1 MKTTFTKFLLIS
13 LAFMLICEFSNAQI
27 GLDSVIVEKYYKSN
41 AADSI
46 ASVGILPVGSV
57 TYRIYVSMLPGYKF
71 QMAYG
76 NANHPLSI
84 TTTSSFFNNEDRG
97 SITPNFTKAQAKFNT
112 IMLDSWLSSGAA
124 CTGNFGILKSKDNG
138 VSTVVNGDGVLQNA
152 DTSVGIPLTQ
162 QDGFITGTPGVFG
175 TIGADI
181 NAAISVFDATSQ
193 TGNSFLVN
201 DGAWY
206 CLAGASGP
214 DTNNNQV
221 LIAQITTKGRLRF
234 KLNIQIGTPT
244 GGIEKYVAENP
255 QSGEFK
261 RNYLSFV
268 SDSVVTTGI
277 NEMAGNNNQAVTI
290 FPNPSN
296 GIYALNISG
305 NSLNT
310 ENFYTIYNI
319 LGNSIFKKKINMFSN
334 AYQDKIDLTSYPK
347 GIYFIELSING
358 SKTTHKLIKN

>member
-1 MKTTFTKFLLIS
+1 MKTTFTKFFLLNIAFLLICGIS
-13 LAFMLICEFSNAQI
+13 HAQI

-41 AADSI
+41 AADSM
-46 ASVGILPVGSV
+46 ASIGILPVGSV

-76 NANHPLSI
+76 NVNHPLTI
-84 TTTSSFFNNEDRG
+84 TTTTSFFNNEDRG
-97 SITPNFTKAQAKFNT
+97 SITPAFTKTQAKSNT
-112 IMLDSWLSSGAA
+112 VMLDSWLSAGAA

-138 VSTVVNGDGVLQNA
+138 VLTVVNADGILQNA
-152 DTSVGIPLTQ
+152 DTSMGIPLTQ
-162 QDGFITGTPGVFG
+162 QDGFITGTPGTFG

-193 TGNSFLVN
+193 IGNSFLVN

-206 CLAGASGP
+206 CLAGATGP

-234 KLNIQIGTPT
+234 KLNIQIGTPL

-255 QSGEFK
+255 QTGEYK

-268 SDSVVTTGI
+268 SDSVVATGI
-277 NEMAGNNNQAVTI
+277 NENVLKENNAVTI

-296 GIYALNISG
+296 GIYTLNITG
-305 NSLNT
+305 GSLNAD
-310 ENFYTIYNI
+310 NSYTIYNI
-319 LGNSIFKKKINMFSN
+319 LGNSILNKKINKFSN
-334 AYQDKIDLTSYPK
+334 AYQDKIDLNSYPK